1 MQHNAS
7 ICWFESILINSL
19 TTFLHINLNNL
30 PNKHYDNLNYDFSF
44 SAVCVDDRRFLI
56 SELEASLFFVSVM
69 FS

>member
-7 ICWFESILINSL
+7 ICWFKSKLINSL

-30 PNKHYDNLNYDFSF
+30 PNKHYDNCYS
-44 SAVCVDDRRFLI
+44 STVCVDDRRFVI
-56 SELEASLFFVSVM
+56 SELEASLFFFVSVT